1 VKRLLWVSA
10 LLLLVGCAGMKM
22 PFSDSDHRHMRKMI
36 KTAHTETN
44 TDCISFSAFQKVG
57 QELENQHINF
67 LSSGDSAAALNRA
80 QVVLA
85 LGKDCQERIKGLTT
99 EEVKFQLFGSLQ
111 TIPNAEQ
118 LKYLGGVLFEF
129 EDAITHSGLRPTFH
143 LESVSSGPLRGLA
156 AVYRLD
162 SGQVLHLNY
171 FGTDN
176 VDKRELD
183 WPLLEF
189 LGLVAKQG
197 SEAIIP

>member
-10 LLLLVGCAGMKM
+10 LLLLAGCAGTTL

-36 KTAHTETN
+36 ETSHNETN

-67 LSSGDSAAALNRA
+67 LSSRDPSQALNRA
-80 QVVLA
+80 QVVLS
-85 LGKDCQERIKGLTT
+85 LGKDCQERVKGLTT

-118 LKYLGGVLFEF
+118 LQYLGGVLFEF
-129 EDAITHSGLRPTFH
+129 EDTTTDSGLRPTLH
-143 LESVSSGPLRGLA
+143 LEQVSSGPLRGLVA
-156 AVYRLD
+156 IYRLD
-162 SGQVLHLNY
+162 NGQVLHLNY

-176 VDKRELD
+176 VDKRSLE

-189 LGLVAKQG
+189 FGFVAEAG
-197 SEAIIP
+197 SKAIIP